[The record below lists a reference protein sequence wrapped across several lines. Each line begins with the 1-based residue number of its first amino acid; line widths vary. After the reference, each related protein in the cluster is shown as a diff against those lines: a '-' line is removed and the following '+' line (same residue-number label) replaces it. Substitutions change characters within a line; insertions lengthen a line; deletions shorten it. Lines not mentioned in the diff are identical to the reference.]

1 MQAFLLRRWWL
12 FRRRIFST
20 MTLVVVLPIIIH
32 LALTLGL
39 GNIMLETI
47 TRFSYQKWLY
57 PGLVL
62 IVYTIVII
70 PIIYREFFDLRVNS
84 RTLIT
89 LSLTPLSKLQ
99 LIGLLLLTALTEATI
114 FSIVAMTIFLYLM
127 DLSLSILDLLYILV
141 ALNIFGLIVSNG
153 LITISLLTDRINTF
167 FIVTFIFFFFIIF
180 SSELLFE
187 FEFYPLSISA
197 VLENLPTSMVSN
209 WCRSLMFNGNF
220 YWTLFITPLGIGL
233 VWIIF
238 NSVLLKRK
246 LRQ

>member
-99 LIGLLLLTALTEATI
+99 LIGLLLLTALAEATV
-114 FSIVAMTIFLYLM
+114 FSMVAMTIFLYLM

-141 ALNIFGLIVSNG
+141 AMNIFGLIVSNG

-187 FEFYPLSISA
+187 FQFYPFRISA
-197 VLENLPTSMVSN
+197 VFENLPTSMVSN

-220 YWTLFITPLGIGL
+220 YWTLFITPLCVGL

>member
-62 IVYTIVII
+62 IVNTIVII

-99 LIGLLLLTALTEATI
+99 LIGLLLLTVLIEATI
-114 FSIVAMTIFLYLM
+114 FSIVAMIIFLYLM
-127 DLSLSILDLLYILV
+127 DLSLSMLDLLYIIV
-141 ALNIFGLIVSNG
+141 AMNLFGLIVSNG
-153 LITISLLTDRINTF
+153 LITLSLLTDRINTF
-167 FIVTFIFFFFIIF
+167 FIVTFILFLFIIF
-180 SSELLFE
+180 SSELLVE
-187 FEFYPLSISA
+187 FEFYPLRISA
-197 VLENLPTSMVSN
+197 VLKNLPTSMISN
-209 WCRSLMFNGNF
+209 WCRGLVFNGYF
-220 YWTLFITPLGIGL
+220 DWIFFLTPLGIGL
-233 VWIIF
+233 VWTTI
-238 NSVLLKRK
+238 NAVLLKRT

>member
-99 LIGLLLLTALTEATI
+99 LIGLLLLTVLIEATI
-114 FSIVAMTIFLYLM
+114 FSIVALLIWFPTIDTCAQNYA
-127 DLSLSILDLLYILV
+127 S
-141 ALNIFGLIVSNG
+141 G
-153 LITISLLTDRINTF
+153 
-167 FIVTFIFFFFIIF
+167 
-180 SSELLFE
+180 
-187 FEFYPLSISA
+187 
-197 VLENLPTSMVSN
+197 
-209 WCRSLMFNGNF
+209 
-220 YWTLFITPLGIGL
+220 
-233 VWIIF
+233 
-238 NSVLLKRK
+238 
-246 LRQ
+246 